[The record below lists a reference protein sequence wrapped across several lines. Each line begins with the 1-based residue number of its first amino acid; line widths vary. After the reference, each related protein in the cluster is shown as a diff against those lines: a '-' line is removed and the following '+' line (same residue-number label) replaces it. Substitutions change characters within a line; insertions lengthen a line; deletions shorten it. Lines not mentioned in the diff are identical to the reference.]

1 MLEIFLKN
9 IRRSFLIRALLRA
22 ADKDSQVLFELLA
35 HPLGTHLRLVHDTHL
50 RLVHELS
57 VDADTT
63 EFAAGWHWHL
73 DGLDDAAKG
82 IATLWDDRR
91 WRALQVVYRM
101 TL

>member
-35 HPLGTHLRLVHDTHL
+35 HPLGTHL